1 MDGQGQ
7 NHESGE
13 DNRNRRAA
21 EPAVA
26 SERSA
31 RRGFLAGVLA
41 LAAGGLAV
49 LAPLWSAASFLLDPV
64 RRRRAAPGMVMVT
77 KLAALPGDGVPR
89 KFRVISDRV
98 DAWTKHARTPVG
110 AVYLRRSGDS
120 VAALSVVCPH
130 AGCFVNVSADRSHF
144 VCPCHGSRFGLD
156 GAVADPSSPSP
167 RDMDA
172 LEVDLRNGEVWVRY
186 RSFRS
191 GTSEKTPVA

>member
-1 MDGQGQ
+1 MAGDGQ

-13 DNRNRRAA
+13 GETNPRAVK
-21 EPAVA
+21 PAAA
-26 SERSA
+26 SGQAA

-41 LAAGGLAV
+41 VAAGGLAV

-64 RRRRAAPGMVMVT
+64 RRRRAPPDMVMVT
-77 KLAALPGDGVPR
+77 KLSALSSDGVPR

-130 AGCFVNVSADRSHF
+130 AGCFVNVSADRSHV
-144 VCPCHGSRFGLD
+144 VCPCHGSRFDLD
-156 GAVADPSSPSP
+156 GVVSDPSSPSP

-172 LEVDLRNGEVWVRY
+172 LEVVLRNEEVWVRY

-191 GTSEKTPVA
+191 GTPEKTPVA